1 MENVT
6 QVQEQLAAMGYQV
19 NSQMDFLESPDSSP
33 TWSRAVLG
41 GDRRGIPFVAAIG
54 NCQIPMDDVDL

>member
-19 NSQMDFLESPDSSP
+19 NSQMDFLES
-33 TWSRAVLG
+33 SRQQSNMVQAVLG
-41 GDRRGIPFVAAIG
+41 GIG
-54 NCQIPMDDVDL
+54 AVSLCSRHRYCQYHDDVDL